1 MPKTGI
7 RQTFELTTRDRFT
20 KVECEIGL
28 TVNGRELPNMEVLG
42 KALEAGIQLIQDSI
56 TESYLKVPERV
67 EAVAANAVVP
77 AASPVTQVATPAVA
91 QPATPAEKPIPSFG
105 S

>member
-7 RQTFELTTRDRFT
+7 RQNFELTTRDRFT

-67 EAVAANAVVP
+67 EAAAAAVVAQVAQP
-77 AASPVTQVATPAVA
+77 AQVATPAPV
-91 QPATPAEKPIPSFG
+91 TPAPAEAKPIPSFG

>member
-20 KVECEIGL
+20 KVECEVGL

-56 TESYLKVPERV
+56 TESYLKVPERIDG
-67 EAVAANAVVP
+67 AAM
-77 AASPVTQVATPAVA
+77 AAQAAAAIPTQVAQPAPA
-91 QPATPAEKPIPSFG
+91 TPATPAEKPIPNFG